1 MATLTQ
7 LATRMT
13 AATAATVAAAV
24 GGGTTA
30 AEITALIKYLTVLG
44 ANPGFSLPPL
54 EIALS
59 TPIDTN
65 LTAY

>member
-1 MATLTQ
+1 
-7 LATRMT
+7 MT

-30 AEITALIKYLTVLG
+30 AEITALIKLLTVLG
-44 ANPGFSLPPL
+44 GNPGMAIPPM
-54 EIALS
+54 EIAFS
-59 TPIDTN
+59 TPIDVN

>member
-7 LATRMT
+7 LGTRMT

-30 AEITALIKYLTVLG
+30 AEITALIKLLNVLG
-44 ANPGFSLPPL
+44 GNPSFALPPM
-54 EIALS
+54 EVALS